1 MYDPSKQG
9 SAPRRAASMAAS
21 ITVNLG
27 IFAGFAAFATMADNV
42 PAKRATVT
50 AFNIGAMAEPQS
62 GATATPPP
70 PPPPETKTAEQAD
83 PVTPTP
89 AEPAMQAKTDPSTV
103 PVRMAK
109 AHPPRKPIAVQPFAD
124 GPMQA
129 VSTAALT
136 QTMPV
141 LQQASLTA
149 SAPNAAA
156 AAAPDAS
163 DSYGAQIKRHLLR
176 FRRQNTVGPGSAF
189 IRFVILPD
197 GKVDG
202 IGVAQSSGSSRF
214 DREAMQ
220 IVRRAVP
227 FPNPPKGNS
236 RSFNFEFTGR

>member
-9 SAPRRAASMAAS
+9 RAPRRAASMAAS

-27 IFAGFAAFATMADNV
+27 IFAGFAAFATMADNA
-42 PAKRATVT
+42 PSKRATVT

-62 GATATPPP
+62 GATAP
-70 PPPPETKTAEQAD
+70 PPPPETKAAEQGDA
-83 PVTPTP
+83 VTPTP
-89 AEPAMQAKTDPSTV
+89 DEPAIQSKPVPLSA

-109 AHPPRKPIAVQPFAD
+109 AHPPRKSIAVQPLAD
-124 GPMQA
+124 GPMQTVPA
-129 VSTAALT
+129 AALT

-141 LQQASLTA
+141 LQRASLTA
-149 SAPNAAA
+149 NAPNAAA
-156 AAAPDAS
+156 AAASDAS
-163 DSYGAQIKRHLLR
+163 ISYGAQIMRHLLR

-227 FPNPPKGNS
+227 FPNPPAGHT